1 MSFDSEKFREGVQRF
16 VEGLN
21 RTVENKYR
29 NMKRDLM
36 RAPAEQVI
44 RMARN
49 GNSIAREVADERG
62 LDY

>member
-1 MSFDSEKFREGVQRF
+1 
-16 VEGLN
+16 
-21 RTVENKYR
+21 
-29 NMKRDLM
+29 MK
-36 RAPAEQVI
+36 APAEQVI